1 MDPQHRLFLQSVWE
15 AVESSGYDPLSWAGR
30 NVGVFAGVQFQE
42 YQDLIQEAGISD
54 PYSAT
59 GNSHAM
65 LANRVSYLMDW
76 HGPSEAI
83 DTACSSALVAIN
95 RAIQAIK
102 TQECEI
108 AIAGGVSLALSP
120 KTYIATSQLGVLS
133 PTGRCKTFDAKAD
146 GYVKGE
152 GVGAFVLKPLEKA
165 KADGDSILAI
175 IRGSGVKHGGK
186 AQSLTAPNAFIQ
198 SELLQDAYSKADIPI
213 ETVSYMETHGTG
225 TPLGD
230 PAEIEGLKRA
240 FQKLAKDNIL
250 PEASCAL
257 GSVKTNIGQLEPAA
271 GVAGLFKVILAL
283 RHRTLP
289 GNVHFE
295 KQNPHIQLA
304 GSPFYILKHTRPWDA
319 QKDAQGRM
327 IPRRAGVSSFGLVGR
342 MRM

>member
-1 MDPQHRLFLQSVWE
+1 MEEFWEHLQQEKSLITEIPKVRWAWQNYYEATGTDKAKTNSKWGGFIEDVDKFDAGFFNISPREAELMDPQHRLFLQSVWE

-133 PTGRCKTFDAKAD
+133 PTGRCKTFDAKSD

-240 FQKLAKDNIL
+240 FQKA
-250 PEASCAL
+250 C
-257 GSVKTNIGQLEPAA
+257 
-271 GVAGLFKVILAL
+271 
-283 RHRTLP
+283 
-289 GNVHFE
+289 
-295 KQNPHIQLA
+295 
-304 GSPFYILKHTRPWDA
+304 
-319 QKDAQGRM
+319 QG
-327 IPRRAGVSSFGLVGR
+327 
-342 MRM
+342 